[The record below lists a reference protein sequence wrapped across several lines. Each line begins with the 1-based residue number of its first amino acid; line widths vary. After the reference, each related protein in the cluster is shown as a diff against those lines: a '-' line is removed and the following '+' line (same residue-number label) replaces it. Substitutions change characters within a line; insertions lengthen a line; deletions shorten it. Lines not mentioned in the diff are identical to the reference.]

1 MLIKITAV
9 LIVITLALRTMLRVY
24 GKTLSATEMLRIKK
38 RNYKKGEKCFFFLYG
53 WSVIITFIVVVVT
66 AISMILKYL

>member
-9 LIVITLALRTMLRVY
+9 LIVITLALRTMLRAY

-38 RNYKKGEKCFFFLYG
+38 RNYKKGEKYFFFLYG
-53 WSVIITFIVVVVT
+53 WSAIITFIVVIVT

>member
-9 LIVITLALRTMLRVY
+9 LIVITLALRTMLRAY

-38 RNYKKGEKCFFFLYG
+38 EIIKRAKSTFSFFMDGQQLLLLS
-53 WSVIITFIVVVVT
+53 W
-66 AISMILKYL
+66 